1 MGRPTSAPLA
11 SLSLHTPPVSPAG
24 CAGLCLNSHW
34 VHALTQGTRQCGV
47 VQLAEVARPC
57 CGKGWQAGTLLV
69 GASKGPNSWGKGEVV
84 AGREGEESRADLEES
99 RYWMETGAE
108 FVSLDVTP
116 CSTTLRSEMLL
127 GLLLP
132 PPPLQAAILSRY
144 SHTFLQPQ
152 PLKSSL
158 ARQVL
163 AQERG

>member
-1 MGRPTSAPLA
+1 M
-11 SLSLHTPPVSPAG
+11 
-24 CAGLCLNSHW
+24 
-34 VHALTQGTRQCGV
+34 
-47 VQLAEVARPC
+47 
-57 CGKGWQAGTLLV
+57 

-132 PPPLQAAILSRY
+132 PPAPAGSHPLQIQP
-144 SHTFLQPQ
+144 HFLTATAPEIK
-152 PLKSSL
+152 P
-158 ARQVL
+158 
-163 AQERG
+163 G